1 MFMESTAIVEEK
13 SPKKRKFSFK
23 KPKKK
28 WIIAAIVVL
37 VLAALVFFPAKK
49 KPKQTEAY
57 TQAAAEYR
65 DISVRVTGSSTVSPK
80 DSYSVISLAQGEIL
94 EAPFSEGDTIQKGDL
109 LYQIDTDS
117 AENAVKSAQAGVEQA
132 QLSLSNA
139 QLSRRTLE
147 KARDDLRQTAKV
159 SGQITQLLC
168 DPGDTVVAG
177 QTIAQ
182 LTDSGTMVLTLPF
195 HRADAE
201 ALSVGQSAAVTMT
214 ATGETLSG
222 TVTSV
227 SLVDTVGIGGVITR
241 DVEISVANPGGIAA
255 GALAT
260 AQAGGRGCAASGS
273 FSCRENKPV
282 LATASGEVLTLLV
295 KEGDWVSRGQIL
307 LELDGSDLDDQ
318 LASADNAV
326 KSAEL
331 SLENARLSLDNA
343 KKALEDYTITAPIS
357 GTVVE
362 KNFKVG
368 DKLDAASSASALA
381 VIYDLSQLEF
391 KLDIDELYIGQ
402 IQLGQQVQVTADA
415 LPGQT
420 LSGVVDQIGIRGTST
435 SGVTSYPVT
444 VKLTQAGDL
453 LPGMNI
459 NADILIEEAQHLLT
473 IPLSAVSRGNLVLLA
488 DAGAPGDPENGIPA
502 GYRQMEVTLGRSD
515 ADYVEVVSGLSEGD
529 LVGISTATSN
539 LFAAMMEMN

>member
-1 MFMESTAIVEEK
+1 MESTAIVEEK
-13 SPKKRKFSFK
+13 SPQKRKFSFK

-28 WIIAAIVVL
+28 WIAAAVVIL
-37 VLAALVFFPAKK
+37 VLAALVFFPSKK
-49 KPKQTEAY
+49 KTEQTGTY

-80 DSYSVISLAQGEIL
+80 DSYTVISLAQGEIL
-94 EAPFSEGDTIQKGDL
+94 ETPFSEGDTIQKGDP
-109 LYQIDTDS
+109 LYLIDTDS

-273 FSCRENKPV
+273 FSCRESKPV

-295 KEGDWVSRGQIL
+295 KEGDWVSRGQVL

-318 LASADNAV
+318 LSSADNAV

-343 KKALEDYTITAPIS
+343 QKALEDYTITAPIS

-368 DKLDAASSASALA
+368 DKLDATSSASALA

-502 GYRQMEVTLGRSD
+502 GYRQVEVTLGRSD
-515 ADYVEVVSGLSEGD
+515 ADYVEVISGLSEGD
-529 LVGISTATSN
+529 LVGINTATSN
-539 LFAAMMEMN
+539 PFAAMMEMN